1 MDPLSAYKELQ
12 GSIKET
18 TIIQSKRLD
27 DFLLDLIPERFD
39 RAKTTIFKSALI
51 AYEGFQHTASFKY
64 RAAYNAAR
72 KSQADHLIAASSGN
86 FGQALAYAAK
96 IRGKKCTIV
105 MPETSAQVKIQA
117 VRNHGAQVVL
127 IDTDRVSR
135 ADALASLCQ
144 KISTDHDNK
153 PAVFS
158 PYDHADIIEGNSTL
172 GIEIASLVPTPDL
185 VIAPVGGGGL
195 LSGICLG
202 LESAIKQAMSNN
214 LDLAIRVI
222 GAEPQLA
229 NDAARSL
236 AAGHLIANEKEPRT
250 IADGARTIS
259 LGKLN
264 FEILQARSIEILE
277 ITEEQ
282 IAEATFLLFDLCNL
296 KCEPTGALSLAALI
310 QMLRNGKDL
319 YTRPCLVVSG
329 ANVDSNVYARLI
341 NQPTVSE

>member
-27 DFLLDLIPERFD
+27 DFLLDLIPERSD
-39 RAKTTIFKSALI
+39 RANKTIFESALI

-96 IRGKKCTIV
+96 ILGKKCTIV

-117 VRNHGAQVVL
+117 VRTHGAQVVL

-144 KISTDHDNK
+144 KISTDHNK

-172 GIEIASLVPTPDL
+172 GMEIANLVPTPDL

-195 LSGICLG
+195 LSGLCLG
-202 LESAIKQAMSNN
+202 LESARKLSTSNK
-214 LDLAIRVI
+214 LDLAIQVI

-236 AAGHLIANEKEPRT
+236 AAGHLIANEREPRT

-310 QMLRNGKDL
+310 RLLRNGKDH

-329 ANVDSNVYARLI
+329 ANVDSTLYARLI
-341 NQPTVSE
+341 DPPIVSE